1 MKKALK
7 LLVIVVVI
15 GVILL
20 ALSQLLIAQ
29 FKTNPP
35 VVAEPKWDSPQ
46 TRALVKRACF
56 DCHSNETVWPWY
68 SNIPPISW
76 LVVSDTVRGRVRL
89 NFSEWGQ
96 SRMGAGEIREVI
108 QEGEMPPA
116 IFLINHPEARLTAAE
131 KQQLL
136 DGLSRTLTP

>member
-20 ALSQLLIAQ
+20 ALSQLLVAQ

-35 VVAEPKWDSPQ
+35 VVAEPKWDSSQ
-46 TRALVKRACF
+46 TRSLVQRACF

-68 SNIPPISW
+68 SNVPPVSW
-76 LVVSDTVRGRVRL
+76 LVVSDTVRGRARL
-89 NFSEWGQ
+89 NFSEWGP
-96 SRMGAGEIREVI
+96 SKIGAGEIHEVI

-131 KQQLL
+131 KQRLL
-136 DGLSRTLTP
+136 DGLSRTLTQ